1 MSDQLFV
8 ISSSPHVKSEE
19 TIPKIMYGVVLA
31 LVPAMLGA
39 VVFFGMRAILLI
51 LTCVAASVLT
61 EYVIQRV
68 RNKPVTVNDGSA
80 VITGILLALV
90 LPPDFSL
97 LSAIL
102 GAVVAI
108 GLGKH
113 VFGGLGYNIFNPALV
128 GRAFLQATYPV
139 DMTTWTD
146 PLSRSF
152 FAISSAP
159 DAVTSATPLAAMKFN
174 GESAELWKM
183 LVGYTGGCLG
193 ETSAILI
200 LLGGGYLIYKNYLD
214 WRIPAGVLGTVAVL
228 GTLFWLANPNQFP
241 SPIYHLVGGGL
252 MMGALFMATDMVTS
266 PVTPVGTW
274 IFAVGIGTLII
285 IIRLFGGLP
294 EGVMFSILIMNS
306 ITPLLNRYT
315 RPNVFGSEN
324 LPKPEKESV

>member
-1 MSDQLFV
+1 MNDQLFV
-8 ISSSPHVKSEE
+8 ISSSPHVNSEE

-39 VVFFGMRAILLI
+39 AVFFGINAILLM
-51 LTCVAASVLT
+51 LTCVAACVLT
-61 EYVIQRV
+61 EYVFQRA
-68 RNKPVTVNDGSA
+68 RNKEITVRDGSA
-80 VITGILLALV
+80 IITGILLALV

-102 GAVVAI
+102 GSVVAI
-108 GLGKH
+108 ALGKH

-152 FAISSAP
+152 LALSPAS
-159 DAVTSATPLAAMKFN
+159 DAVTAATPLAAMKFS
-174 GESAELWKM
+174 GESVAWWKM

-193 ETSAILI
+193 ETSVLLI
-200 LLGGGYLIYKNYLD
+200 LLGGAYLVYKKYLD
-214 WRIPAGVLGTVAVL
+214 WRIPVSFIGTVFLL
-228 GTLFWLANPNQFP
+228 GTLFWLVKPNQYPQPMF
-241 SPIYHLVGGGL
+241 HVFAGGL
-252 MMGALFMATDMVTS
+252 MLGAVFMATDMVTS
-266 PVTPVGTW
+266 PVTPIGTW
-274 IFAVGIGTLII
+274 IFGVGAGLLVI

-294 EGVMFSILIMNS
+294 EGVMFSILIMNG

-315 RPNVFGSEN
+315 RPKVFGSEN
-324 LPKPEKESV
+324 LPKPEK